1 MREQGTFETDLGIGR
16 GRIHFGKREGK
27 PFSQLSFI
35 DVGDMNNDC
44 EKTVPDG
51 EKVEITILLNGM
63 PATILLWPEK
73 QKGSFTIPSIGFHRE
88 LSLQLVSEESGFA
101 GHHFIVPEPNI
112 ERLKAHQDYIEEPG
126 EKVLRFEL
134 GNSQVLAYVKGQGIE
149 VEDRHDLD
157 SCLAIMDRLCALIHQ
172 DGVNYTHDQENC
184 GTIAQMEHAFRHDH
198 YTNCRGLALI
208 LAGVLRAYGYRASAV
223 ECRPLSGDVHIVCE
237 VYLENL
243 HRWVMLDPTNNL
255 VFCRDGEPLSLFGLR
270 RAMVER
276 AELEVNAGASHNGN
290 EVDSIS
296 LLAFMSNKLFYFVK
310 AIDSCEDK
318 QIAGGN
324 AICLTSGELLP
335 SAGEWGLATNNLML
349 YYQA

>member
-126 EKVLRFEL
+126 EW
-134 GNSQVLAYVKGQGIE
+134 
-149 VEDRHDLD
+149 D
-157 SCLAIMDRLCALIHQ
+157 
-172 DGVNYTHDQENC
+172 
-184 GTIAQMEHAFRHDH
+184 
-198 YTNCRGLALI
+198 
-208 LAGVLRAYGYRASAV
+208 LRA
-223 ECRPLSGDVHIVCE
+223 D
-237 VYLENL
+237 
-243 HRWVMLDPTNNL
+243 
-255 VFCRDGEPLSLFGLR
+255 
-270 RAMVER
+270 
-276 AELEVNAGASHNGN
+276 
-290 EVDSIS
+290 
-296 LLAFMSNKLFYFVK
+296 LLQMA
-310 AIDSCEDK
+310 A
-318 QIAGGN
+318 
-324 AICLTSGELLP
+324 
-335 SAGEWGLATNNLML
+335 
-349 YYQA
+349 

>member
-134 GNSQVLAYVKGQGIE
+134 GNPQVLAYVKGQGIE

-172 DGVNYTHDQENC
+172 DGVNYTHDKENC
-184 GTIAQMEHAFRHDH
+184 GTIAQMEHAFRHDR

-335 SAGEWGLATNNLML
+335 SAGEWGLATNNLIL
-349 YYQA
+349 YYQM

>member
-16 GRIHFGKREGK
+16 GRIHFGKKEGE

-44 EKTVPDG
+44 EKTVLDG
-51 EKVEITILLNGM
+51 ERVEITILLNGM
-63 PATILLWPEK
+63 PSTILLWPEK
-73 QKGSFTIPSIGFHRE
+73 QQGSFTVPSIGFHRE
-88 LSLQLVSEESGFA
+88 LSLQLVSKESGFT
-101 GHHFIVPEPNI
+101 GHHFTVPEPNI
-112 ERLKAHQDYIEEPG
+112 ERLKMHQDYIEEPG

-134 GNSQVLAYVKGQGIE
+134 GNPQVLAYVKEKGIE

-157 SCLAIMDRLCALIHQ
+157 SCLAIMDRLCAIIHQ
-172 DGVNYTHDQENC
+172 DGVNYTHDKENC
-184 GTIAQMEHAFRHDH
+184 GTIAQMENAFRHDH

-243 HRWVMLDPTNNL
+243 NRWVMLDPTNNV
-255 VFCRDGEPLSLFGLR
+255 VFYRDGKPLSLFELR
-270 RAMVER
+270 RAMVEK
-276 AELEVNAGASHNGN
+276 AKLEVNTGANHNGN
-290 EVDSIS
+290 EVDPIS

-318 QIAGGN
+318 QITNDN
-324 AICLTSGELLP
+324 AVCLTSGDLLS
-335 SAGEWGLATNNLML
+335 SAGVWGLATNNLMI
-349 YYQA
+349 YYQV